1 MAIPTSRPLF
11 LLLEPAPAVPVAAE
25 IGGILRHDHEV
36 ALADLDVARTAG
48 AFVALPGGVGL
59 NEGDDLYPEKAA
71 HATNARAMR
80 IVAATRTMSNVLRSC
95 CRNGLK
101 PTAAW

>member
-1 MAIPTSRPLF
+1 
-11 LLLEPAPAVPVAAE
+11 VAAE
-25 IGGILRHDHEV
+25 IGGVLGHDDEV
-36 ALADLDVARTAG
+36 ALTDIDRTGTPRAL
-48 AFVALPGGVGL
+48 VALAGGVGL
-59 NEGDDLYPEKAA
+59 HEGDDLYPEMAA

-80 IVAATRTMSNVLRSC
+80 IVVATRTMSNVLRSC